1 VSIGAR
7 SDRRRERLEQARIDR
22 LLGEAEWLRR
32 ATDIR
37 AYVDAVKAVFVA
49 KAVAISSERPS
60 NAFNDANRWLDNIA
74 DELVRYHPEKRRQ
87 LMM

>member
-37 AYVDAVKAVFVA
+37 AYVDAVKAVFAA

-74 DELVRYHPEKRRQ
+74 DKLMRYHPENRRR